1 MINKITMSSD
11 YTLYTG
17 LLNEGSLFSVFSSSL
32 LLLTVS
38 LVFFHMTK
46 LKTVEMKR
54 IFAKVFCITF
64 ILLSIIYLIAAL
76 IKYHNRSLSL
86 NQESWDL
93 YLVTGIIFIIL
104 EISIAFVMIEIMPM
118 SKNIAIMIKSN
129 KKAQT

>member
-1 MINKITMSSD
+1 MSSD

>member
-1 MINKITMSSD
+1 MSSND
-11 YTLYTG
+11 DSIYTG

-64 ILLSIIYLIAAL
+64 ILLSIIYLIEGL
-76 IKYHNRSLSL
+76 IKYHKRNTSL
-86 NQESWDL
+86 NQDSWDL
-93 YLVTGIIFIIL
+93 YLITGIVFIAL
-104 EISIAFVMIEIMPM
+104 EISIAIVMIEIMPM
-118 SKNIAIMIKSN
+118 PKKIAIMTTGSN